1 MHVVIKHFA
10 LNDCEQDRLGQA
22 AWLNEQAA
30 REIYLKAFQGALEN
44 ENGNGVM
51 LAYTR
56 WGTQWSGSV
65 PGLNHIMRTE
75 WNNNGLNITDNILT
89 EYVNPVDGIFGVTT
103 TCDSMLTFM
112 PLGALKEFKDDPVIL
127 TKMKEAC
134 HHNLYALANSIAM
147 NGMGE
152 DTVVKTVEPKIIT
165 AARTAAIIFSA
176 LFVISLVLWVMKNK
190 KFKQTEEYRAYKEFK
205 ASLKNK

>member
-1 MHVVIKHFA
+1 
-10 LNDCEQDRLGQA
+10 
-22 AWLNEQAA
+22 
-30 REIYLKAFQGALEN
+30 
-44 ENGNGVM
+44 M

-112 PLGALKEFKDDPVIL
+112 PTGALEKFENDPVIL

-152 DTVVKTVEPKIIT
+152 NTVVKIIEPKVVSGI
-165 AARTAAIIFSA
+165 RAIAIAFSA
-176 LFVISLVLWVMKNK
+176 LFAVSLVLWITK
-190 KFKQTEEYRAYKEFK
+190 KIKFAKSEECKAYKEFK
-205 ASLKNK
+205 ASLKK